1 MNINR
6 NNIQDDKNSPIEI
19 SITETSAEGSYSSEN
34 ISPNTS
40 ESETAE
46 EEPTES
52 NGDTSLNPPQRKHHW
67 KLWATI
73 FSALFLGFFAANK
86 LPNPSVENS
95 SEQIGKPISTSE
107 GAQEILKQRWSNK
120 LELGARLV
128 QNDDQIRLEPADLT
142 LKHDKKDQTTKIWIW
157 DFAAEDGDYV
167 QIKVDGKIITEPFMI
182 MNQAVSFEVPA
193 ESKIEVIGVKDG
205 GGGIT
210 YAIHHEI
217 RGETYLNGMNVG
229 GSNTYILERVD
240 SLD

>member
-6 NNIQDDKNSPIEI
+6 NNIQDDKKSPIET
-19 SITETSAEGSYSSEN
+19 SIRETPAEKYLPSEEFSQNTTESKTVE
-34 ISPNTS
+34 
-40 ESETAE
+40 ET
-46 EEPTES
+46 PTES
-52 NGDTSLNPPQRKHHW
+52 NGKTNLNLPKRKHHW

-73 FSALFLGFFAANK
+73 FSALFLAFFAANK
-86 LPNPSVENS
+86 LPNPSKENP
-95 SEQIGKPISTSE
+95 SEQVGKPISTSE

-128 QNDDQIRLEPADLT
+128 QNDDQISLEPADLT

-167 QIKVDGKIITEPFMI
+167 QIKVDGKVITEPFMI
-182 MNQAVSFEVPA
+182 MNQAVSFDVPA

-229 GSNTYILERVD
+229 GSNTYILERVGN
-240 SLD
+240 LD

>member
-6 NNIQDDKNSPIEI
+6 NNIQDDKNTHI
-19 SITETSAEGSYSSEN
+19 ETSFRETPAERNPSLEEV
-34 ISPNTS
+34 SPNTN
-40 ESETAE
+40 ESETTAE
-46 EEPTES
+46 TPTEPQE
-52 NGDTSLNPPQRKHHW
+52 NTFQNPPKRKHHW

-73 FSALFLGFFAANK
+73 FSALFLAFFAANK
-86 LPNPSVENS
+86 LPSPSVENP

-167 QIKVDGKIITEPFMI
+167 QIKVDGKVISEPFMI

-240 SLD
+240 NLD